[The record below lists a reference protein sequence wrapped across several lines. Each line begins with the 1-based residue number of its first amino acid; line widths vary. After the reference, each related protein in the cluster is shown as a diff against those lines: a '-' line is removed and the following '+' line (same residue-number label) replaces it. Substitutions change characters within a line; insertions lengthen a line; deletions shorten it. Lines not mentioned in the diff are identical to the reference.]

1 VASEALT
8 KVADSLTS
16 NTVTLDRLITE
27 MRRRNRIML
36 ALTGFVF
43 VGMVLLG
50 AGLLVSL
57 GNQRRIKEAI
67 AGRPEQTREAL
78 NEVDQR
84 DAARLTE
91 FQNNIAALLEKPP
104 PPPITVPATT
114 TTTPAAR
121 SGARATTT
129 TARRTSGA
137 VRRTTTTAGGP
148 MTSRP
153 AATTTSPCVV
163 AVCVEPPMA
172 RPQPQSASL
181 SPQSSEG
188 RRPRPAGRGPEKRRE
203 KPCPCSPGR

>member
-1 VASEALT
+1 
-8 KVADSLTS
+8 
-16 NTVTLDRLITE
+16 
-27 MRRRNRIML
+27 ML

-67 AGRPEQTREAL
+67 AARPEQISEAL
-78 NEVDQR
+78 DAVDRR

-114 TTTPAAR
+114 TTTPAR

-129 TARRTSGA
+129 TTRRPSGA
-137 VRRTTTTAGGP
+137 VRRTTTTGGP

-153 AATTTSPCVV
+153 TATTTSPCVV

-172 RPQPQSASL
+172 QSQSAHL

-188 RRPRPAGRGPEKRRE
+188 RRPRPAGRGEKRRG
-203 KPCPCSPGR
+203 KP